1 MEFLRFFLIR
11 NGTLISGAIYIARF
25 IDNMEGIGMKM
36 GKWGILL
43 IIAGVAGYFFMQ
55 HGSSASS
62 KLEVDAR
69 AAILLDATTAAV
81 YYESNADE
89 ALAPA
94 SMSKMMTELLILED
108 VHSGK
113 RKWTESVKISSYAAN
128 VPGSKIGMRPKDT
141 FSLRELFEA
150 MVVHSA
156 NDATVALAE
165 HVSETENKFV
175 LRMNQMSNKIGLS
188 SKTVFANSTGLS
200 VRDIIGFKTAAAV
213 GDTVMTA
220 RDIAKLAS
228 YLVSSY
234 PEVLDITRLPEVKL
248 LHNNI
253 TLQATNLMLPG
264 ERYAYSGNDGLKT
277 GYTDEA
283 GYCFTGTAMR
293 DGRRMISVVMGTSAP
308 EARFKETEKLFKYA
322 FAK

>member
-1 MEFLRFFLIR
+1 
-11 NGTLISGAIYIARF
+11 
-25 IDNMEGIGMKM
+25 MEGIGMKIRR
-36 GKWGILL
+36 WGVLL
-43 IIAGVAGYFFMQ
+43 IMAGIAGYFLMQ
-55 HGSSASS
+55 HGSSVSS
-62 KLEVDAR
+62 KPEVDAR
-69 AAILLDATTAAV
+69 AAILLDAKTAVV

-89 ALAPA
+89 PLAPA

-128 VPGSKIGMRPKDT
+128 VPGSQIGMKPKDT
-141 FSLRELFEA
+141 FTLRELFEA

-156 NDATVALAE
+156 NDAAVALAE

-175 LRMNQMSNKIGLS
+175 LRMNQASKKIGLS

-200 VRDIIGFKTAAAV
+200 ARDIIEFKTAAAV

-228 YLVSSY
+228 HLVTSY

-248 LHNNI
+248 SHNNI

-293 DGRRMISVVMGTSAP
+293 DGRRMISVVMGTSDS
-308 EARFKETEKLFKYA
+308 EARFIETEKLFEYA
-322 FAK
+322 FSK

>member
-1 MEFLRFFLIR
+1 
-11 NGTLISGAIYIARF
+11 
-25 IDNMEGIGMKM
+25 
-36 GKWGILL
+36 
-43 IIAGVAGYFFMQ
+43 MQ

-128 VPGSKIGMRPKDT
+128 IPGSKIGMKPNDT
-141 FSLRELFEA
+141 LSLRELFAA

-165 HVSETENKFV
+165 HVSETESKFV
-175 LRMNQMSNKIGLS
+175 LRMNQMSKKIGLS

-200 VRDIIGFKTAAAV
+200 AADIIGFKTAAAV

-228 YLVSSY
+228 FLISSY
-234 PEVLDITRLPEVKL
+234 PEVLDITSLPEVKL
-248 LHNNI
+248 SHNNI

-293 DGRRMISVVMGTSAP
+293 DGRRIISVVMGTSAP